1 MAVRRSGGTAVGRSG
16 NLFRCVVVV
25 IGSLVL
31 GATKSEAQ
39 STPTEAVTRLYRD
52 YAWEVVFASPPAG
65 VTGFAQSPRATLI
78 KYVDTSLARLLV
90 ADQTCLARGQ
100 GICNLDFAPLWG
112 SQDPSVSE
120 FEIGATGD
128 PTIIRVK
135 YTIPGGDQVVT
146 IDLQLVRTPAGWRVR
161 DIFYEG
167 GNSLRELLSTPHDP

>member
-1 MAVRRSGGTAVGRSG
+1 MAVRRSGDR
-16 NLFRCVVVV
+16 FRQVAVV
-25 IGSLVL
+25 IAFLVL
-31 GATKSEAQ
+31 GATRSEAQ

-52 YAWEVVFASPPAG
+52 YAWEVVFASPPDG

-112 SQDPSVSE
+112 SQDPAVSG
-120 FEIGATGD
+120 FEIGATRD
-128 PTIIRVK
+128 PSIVRVR
-135 YTIPGGDQVVT
+135 YTVPGGDQEVT
-146 IDLQLVRTPAGWRVR
+146 LDLQLVRTPAGWRVR

-167 GNSLRELLSTPHDP
+167 GNSLRGLLSTPRDP

>member
-1 MAVRRSGGTAVGRSG
+1 MALTRS
-16 NLFRCVVVV
+16 
-25 IGSLVL
+25 GSLVAAL
-31 GATKSEAQ
+31 LILAGTAAAAQ

-112 SQDPSVSE
+112 SQDPAVSE

-128 PTIIRVK
+128 PTIVRVK
-135 YTIPGGDQVVT
+135 YTIPGGDQEVT
-146 IDLQLVRTPAGWRVR
+146 IDLQLARTPAGWRVR

-167 GNSLRELLSTPHDP
+167 GNSLRELLSAPHEP